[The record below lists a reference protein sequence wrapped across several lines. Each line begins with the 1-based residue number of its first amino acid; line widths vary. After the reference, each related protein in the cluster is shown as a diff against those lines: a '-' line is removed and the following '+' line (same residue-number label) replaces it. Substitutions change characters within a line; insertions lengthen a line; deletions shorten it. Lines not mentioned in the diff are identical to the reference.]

1 MSEEEIIIGLRNGG
15 PSQVAALRAL
25 YSSLGK
31 RMLNFFVLQGATG
44 EEAKDI
50 LQETFLKIL
59 RGADTLRG
67 EAARPWI
74 WQVARNCMND
84 FFRGKKRVSTA
95 ELVVDQQQLQSM
107 GAIDQDTDAR
117 HQQLGADE
125 CFSQGFELFS
135 AAMPERALALSLQ
148 LDGLS
153 IEAIGDQIGRTATAA
168 KTFLCEC
175 RKKLRPYVERCAEL
189 LTP

>member
-1 MSEEEIIIGLRNGG
+1 MSEEEIIIGLKNGG

-50 LQETFLKIL
+50 LQETFVKIL

-74 WQVARNCMND
+74 WQVARNCLND
-84 FFRGKKRVSTA
+84 FFRVKKRLSAA
-95 ELVVDQQQLQSM
+95 EVVVDQQQLQSM

-117 HQQLGADE
+117 HRQLGADE

-135 AAMPERALALSLQ
+135 AEMPDRALALSLQ

-175 RKKLRPYVERCAEL
+175 RKKLRPYIERCAEL